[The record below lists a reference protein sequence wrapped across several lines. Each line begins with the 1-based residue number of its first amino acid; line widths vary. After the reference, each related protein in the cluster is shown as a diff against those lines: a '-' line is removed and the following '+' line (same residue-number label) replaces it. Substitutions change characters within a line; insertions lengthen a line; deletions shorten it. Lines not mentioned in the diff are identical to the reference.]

1 MAHTL
6 SANKR
11 IRQSE
16 ARRAKNKSEK
26 SRMKTSIK
34 KYTSALAT
42 GDVTVAETALRE
54 SVSTIYSVAGK
65 GIIHKNRAARKASRM
80 EKKLNA
86 LKRQKESSEV

>member
-26 SRMKTSIK
+26 SKMKTSVK
-34 KYTSALAT
+34 KYAGSLTA
-42 GDVTVAETALRE
+42 GDAQAAEAAMRE
-54 SVSTIYSVAGK
+54 SVSSVYKAASK
-65 GIIHKNRAARKASRM
+65 GVIHKNQAARKTSRM
-80 EKKLNA
+80 AKKLNA
-86 LKRQKESSEV
+86 LKASK